1 MRPTT
6 MPGTLAVAV
15 GLALC
20 APLTETWPAEPAAAV
35 RAQERYALNLTTSPT
50 PLRNLTPYRRQFPG
64 WTVYQTRT
72 LRNGKDVYVVRI
84 GFFRD
89 PAKATEA
96 LQRIKPHYPFAMV
109 DAVPESEFASARGA
123 QQEGRHNPIVIAAV
137 APAVIATAP
146 KPVATTQRL
155 QQIAA
160 TRVTPVT
167 ISRGA
172 PDVERKAA
180 TLLDLAKEALTTRKN
195 EEAISLL
202 NNLLRLPQNSAS
214 REARELLGLSY
225 ERFGAVRRAREE
237 YAIYL
242 KLYPTGRDSERV
254 RLRLANLE
262 KPGVEEK
269 IQLAKRKRERP
280 PVSLIYGGLSQTY
293 YRGSSKVE
301 TKPFDPI
308 TGNPL
313 NTTTLTAT
321 DQSALITSLDFTHR
335 YRSDRFD
342 NRFVFRDTQTNNF
355 LEGSKDVNRLNAVYY
370 DFRDKQLD
378 GGGRLGR
385 QPGSTAGILLP
396 FDGARFNYGISS
408 TVRLNLQ
415 AGNLVD
421 FYSPYDKKF
430 TGFSVDLGPFAQ
442 RWSGTAYSIKQDVD
456 GISDREAV
464 GVEVRF
470 FAPKSSFLFVAD
482 YDTSYSLLNTAMFQG
497 TWTTANK
504 VTYNLLLDHRKSPP
518 IMTTNALVGETV
530 TSIREMLLTLSEA
543 EIRRIA
549 VARTADVNMAQFG
562 ATKPVSEKWQLGGD
576 VQLTKISATETIN
589 GVAGQPGV
597 DNQYTYS
604 AQMTGVGIFS
614 KRDSL
619 TFRASYIDAPT
630 FEGNALSAFYRS
642 VLGERWTMDLTM
654 TQYNQED
661 NLGTKLDRLSPT
673 IRLGYKQR
681 PNLTFELEFGIEN
694 STTQGTAGEDKT
706 NRKFGSI
713 GYRWDFN

>member
-1 MRPTT
+1 MYPTT
-6 MPGTLAVAV
+6 MRNTLTVAV

-20 APLTETWPAEPAAAV
+20 TPLTAVWPAEPAGVA
-35 RAQERYALNLTTSPT
+35 RAQERYALSLTTSPT
-50 PLRNLTPYRRQFPG
+50 PLRNLTLYRRQFPG
-64 WTVYQTRT
+64 WTVYQIRT
-72 LRNGKDVYVVRI
+72 LRNARDVYVVRI
-84 GFFRD
+84 GFFHD
-89 PAKATEA
+89 NTKAAEA
-96 LQRIKPHYPFAMV
+96 LQRIKPHYPLARV
-109 DAVPESEFASARGA
+109 DAVTAPEFASARGA
-123 QQEGRHNPIVIAAV
+123 QQKGLHTPIVIAA
-137 APAVIATAP
+137 APAVVAAT
-146 KPVATTQRL
+146 KPATPAALRM

-160 TRVTPVT
+160 ARITPVT
-167 ISRGA
+167 ISKGT
-172 PDVERKAA
+172 PDVEKKAA
-180 TLLDLAKEALTTRKN
+180 ALLGLAKEALTSRKN

-214 REARELLGLSY
+214 REARELLGLAY

-242 KLYPTGRDSERV
+242 KLYPTGEDSERV
-254 RLRLANLE
+254 RLRLANLDR
-262 KPGVEEK
+262 PGVEEK
-269 IQLAKRKRERP
+269 TRLAQRKRERP
-280 PVSLIYGGLSQTY
+280 AVSLIYGGLSQTY

-301 TKPFDPI
+301 TKPFDLL
-308 TGNPL
+308 GNPL
-313 NTTTLTAT
+313 NATTLTAT

-335 YRSDRFD
+335 YRSERFD
-342 NRFVFRDTQTNNF
+342 NRFVFRDTQTSNF

-378 GGGRLGR
+378 AGGRLGR
-385 QPGSTAGILLP
+385 QPGSAAGILLP
-396 FDGARFNYGISS
+396 FDGARINYGISS

-421 FYSPYDKKF
+421 FYSPYEKKF
-430 TGFSVDLGPFAQ
+430 TGFSVDLGPFAKH
-442 RWSGTAYSIKQDVD
+442 WSGTAYSIKQEVD

-470 FAPKSSFLFVAD
+470 FAPKSSYLFVAD

-543 EIRRIA
+543 EIRAIA
-549 VARTADVNMAQFG
+549 IARTADVNMAQFG
-562 ATKPVSEKWQLGGD
+562 AAKPVSEKWQLGGD
-576 VQLTKISATETIN
+576 VQLTNISATETIN
-589 GVAGQPGV
+589 GVAGQPGT

-604 AQMTGVGIFS
+604 VQMTGVGIFS

-642 VLGERWTMDLTM
+642 LLGPRWTMDLTM
-654 TQYNQED
+654 TQYSQED

-673 IRLGYKQR
+673 IRLGYKQK
-681 PNLTFELEFGIEN
+681 PNLTFEFEFGVEN
-694 STTQGTAGEDKT
+694 STTKGTAGEDKT

>member
-1 MRPTT
+1 MCPTT
-6 MPGTLAVAV
+6 MRNTLAVAV

-20 APLTETWPAEPAAAV
+20 APLTATWPAEPAGIA
-35 RAQERYALNLTTSPT
+35 RTQERYALNLTTSPT
-50 PLRNLTPYRRQFPG
+50 PLRNLTLYRRQFPG
-64 WTVYQTRT
+64 WTVYQTRAQ
-72 LRNGKDVYVVRI
+72 RHGKDVYVVRF

-89 PAKATEA
+89 PTKATEA
-96 LQRIKPHYPFAMV
+96 LQRIKPNYPLAWV
-109 DAVPESEFASARGA
+109 DIVSEPEYISARGA
-123 QQEGRHNPIVIAAV
+123 QQEGLHTPIVIAAV
-137 APAVIATAP
+137 PAVAA
-146 KPVATTQRL
+146 KPVATTPRL

-160 TRVTPVT
+160 TKVTPVT
-167 ISRGA
+167 ISQGT
-172 PDVERKAA
+172 PEVEKRAA
-180 TLLDLAKEALTTRKN
+180 ALLGLAKEALTARKN
-195 EEAISLL
+195 DEAISLL
-202 NNLLRLPQNSAS
+202 NHVLRLPQNSAS
-214 REARELLGLSY
+214 REARELLGLAY

-242 KLYPTGRDSERV
+242 KLYPTGEDSERV

-262 KPGVEEK
+262 RPGAEEK
-269 IQLAKRKRERP
+269 TRVAQRQRERP
-280 PVSLIYGGLSQTY
+280 AISLIYGGLSQTY

-301 TKPFDPI
+301 TKPFDLA
-308 TGNPL
+308 GNPL

-355 LEGSKDVNRLNAVYY
+355 LQNSRDVNRLNAVYY

-378 GGGRLGR
+378 AGGRLGR

-396 FDGARFNYGISS
+396 FDGARLNYGLTS

-415 AGNLVD
+415 AGDLVD
-421 FYSPYDKKF
+421 FYSPYEKKF

-442 RWSGTAYSIKQDVD
+442 HWSGTAYSIKQEVD

-530 TSIREMLLTLSEA
+530 TSVREMLLTLSEA

-589 GVAGQPGV
+589 GVAGQPGI

-604 AQMTGVGIFS
+604 MQMTGIGIFS

-654 TQYNQED
+654 TQYSQED

-673 IRLGYKQR
+673 IRLSYKQK
-681 PNLTFELEFGIEN
+681 PNLTFEVEFGMEN

>member
-1 MRPTT
+1 MCPTT
-6 MPGTLAVAV
+6 MRNTLAVAV

-20 APLTETWPAEPAAAV
+20 TPLTAAWPAEPAGAV
-35 RAQERYALNLTTSPT
+35 RAQERYALSLATSPT
-50 PLRNLTPYRRQFPG
+50 PLRNLTLYRRQFPG

-72 LRNGKDVYVVRI
+72 LRNGKAVYVVRI

-89 PAKATEA
+89 NAKAAEA
-96 LQRIKPHYPFAMV
+96 LQRIKPHYAFARV
-109 DAVPESEFASARGA
+109 EAVSEPEFASARETQLAGLH
-123 QQEGRHNPIVIAAV
+123 GPIVIAAAPVVV
-137 APAVIATAP
+137 AAPRPATPA
-146 KPVATTQRL
+146 QRL

-160 TRVTPVT
+160 TKVTPVT
-167 ISRGA
+167 VSKGT
-172 PDVERKAA
+172 PDVEKRAVA
-180 TLLDLAKEALTTRKN
+180 LLGLAKEALTSRKN
-195 EEAISLL
+195 DEAISLL

-214 REARELLGLSY
+214 REGRELLGLAY
-225 ERFGAVRRAREE
+225 ERFGAIRRAKEE

-242 KLYPTGRDSERV
+242 KLYPAGKDSERV
-254 RLRLANLE
+254 RLRLANLD

-269 IQLAKRKRERP
+269 TRLAQRRRERP
-280 PVSLIYGGLSQTY
+280 PISIIYGGVSQTY

-301 TKPFDPI
+301 TKPFDLS
-308 TGNPL
+308 GNPL

-335 YRSDRFD
+335 YRSERFD
-342 NRFVFRDTQTNNF
+342 NRFVFRDTNTQNF
-355 LEGSKDVNRLNAVYY
+355 LENSKDVNRLNAVYY

-442 RWSGTAYSIKQDVD
+442 RWSGTAYSIKQEVD
-456 GISDREAV
+456 GVSDREAV
-464 GVEVRF
+464 GVEVRY
-470 FAPKSSFLFVAD
+470 FAPASSFLFVAD
-482 YDTSYSLLNTAMFQG
+482 YDTSYSLLNTAMLQG
-497 TWTTANK
+497 TWTTPNK
-504 VTYNLLLDHRKSPP
+504 VTYNFLLDHRKSPP
-518 IMTTNALVGETV
+518 IMTTNALIGETV
-530 TSIREMLLTLSEA
+530 TSVREMLLTLSEA

-562 ATKPVSEKWQLGGD
+562 ATKPVSQKWQLGGD
-576 VQLTKISATETIN
+576 VQLTKISGTETIN
-589 GVAGQPGV
+589 GVTGQPGT

-604 AQMTGVGIFS
+604 VQMTGVGIFS
-614 KRDSL
+614 RRDSL
-619 TFRASYIDAPT
+619 TFRGSYIDAPT
-630 FEGNALSAFYRS
+630 FAGNALSAFYRS
-642 VLGERWTMDLTM
+642 LLGQRWTMDLTM

-661 NLGTKLDRLSPT
+661 NLGTKLDRLTPT
-673 IRLGYKQR
+673 IKLGYRQK
-681 PNLTFELEFGIEN
+681 PNLTFEFEFGIEN
-694 STTQGTAGEDKT
+694 SSTKSTTSEDKS